1 MKSEKDLGG
10 KFQNHFHPQARASLT
25 SDNQKACRIQ
35 LLQKR
40 KKKKQLNR
48 NMRIRQ
54 RRTRAVLKHFV
65 ITLSPCF

>member
-25 SDNQKACRIQ
+25 SENERACRIQ

-40 KKKKQLNR
+40 KKNQLNR

-54 RRTRAVLKHFV
+54 RRTIAVLKHFV